1 MKYIIF
7 GESHGPAI
15 GVALEGLPSGIA
27 LDMDF
32 IASEMARRAP
42 GQNAMT
48 TARREKDAPEILSGV
63 FEGRT
68 TGTPLCAVIRNTDT
82 HSQDY
87 AKLRTLPRPGHAD
100 YTGFVRYATSPG
112 GLPPRWSLPAQW
124 PSWSCGSGAWP

>member
-48 TARREKDAPEILSGV
+48 TEI
-63 FEGRT
+63 GR
-68 TGTPLCAVIRNTDT
+68 AHV
-82 HSQDY
+82 
-87 AKLRTLPRPGHAD
+87 
-100 YTGFVRYATSPG
+100 
-112 GLPPRWSLPAQW
+112 
-124 PSWSCGSGAWP
+124 

>member
-48 TARREKDAPEILSGV
+48 TAPYL
-63 FEGRT
+63 
-68 TGTPLCAVIRNTDT
+68 VI
-82 HSQDY
+82 
-87 AKLRTLPRPGHAD
+87 G
-100 YTGFVRYATSPG
+100 TSPFNGMDTVDECDSLEEAREFANEHG
-112 GLPPRWSLPAQW
+112 GKVVKASEYHPKGLLEDWLNSEPEDFGVLPGIDFPATLHR
-124 PSWSCGSGAWP
+124 AW

>member
-1 MKYIIF
+1 MTYIIF

-32 IASEMARRAP
+32 IASDMARRAP

-82 HSQDY
+82 HNQD
-87 AKLRTLPRPGHAD
+87 
-100 YTGFVRYATSPG
+100 
-112 GLPPRWSLPAQW
+112 
-124 PSWSCGSGAWP
+124 

>member
-87 AKLRTLPRPGHAD
+87 ADRKSTRLNSSHITRSRM
-100 YTGFVRYATSPG
+100 
-112 GLPPRWSLPAQW
+112 
-124 PSWSCGSGAWP
+124 PSSA